1 MSYTSISVRI
11 QALCLATVANM
22 PVPKV
27 AEIMGM
33 TPVTVYR
40 IVKRA
45 RDRGYNPD
53 VNVHIREEYVPDAQ
67 RSGRPKE
74 ITPAIEQSIID
85 SVTKDRAGRE
95 KSAEFLA
102 YEAGISHSSCLS
114 ILKRHNF
121 SSCKPTWKPGLT
133 DDARRGRLAFARA
146 HAHWTLEDWK
156 DVTWT
161 DETSVVLGHRR
172 GSQKVWRR
180 HHELHEPS
188 IVRRRWK
195 GASDFMFWGCFS
207 YDKKGPCHIWS
218 PETS

>member
-1 MSYTSISVRI
+1 MGYTPIPVRI

-40 IVKRA
+40 IIKRA
-45 RDRGYNPD
+45 RDRGFNPD
-53 VNVHIREEYVPDAQ
+53 IDARIREEYVLDAQ

-74 ITPAIEQSIID
+74 ITPAIEQSVID

-102 YEAGISHSSCLS
+102 YEAGISRSSCLS
-114 ILKRHNF
+114 ILKHHKF

-133 DDARRGRLAFARA
+133 DEARRRRLAFAYA

-156 DVTWT
+156 NVIWT
-161 DETSVVLGHRR
+161 DETSIVLGHRR

-180 HHELHEPS
+180 PHEIHEPTV
-188 IVRRRWK
+188 IRRL
-195 GASDFMFWGCFS
+195 G
-207 YDKKGPCHIWS
+207 
-218 PETS
+218 